1 MRFTSDTTNQSTNLR
16 GRSWLA
22 RFVLVLGVVAV
33 LASSCSSDDDDAASD
48 DSATDA
54 EAGFN
59 TATADGDSDDGG
71 DDDMAD
77 EEEADDDM
85 AEEDHMAEEA
95 ASDGFFDD
103 STDDADSGLFAEEG
117 DEDAEA
123 RLENN
128 TFQDYGVR
136 PFVDTDV
143 DNLSTFALDVD
154 TGSYVVTRRW
164 LDEGQIPQPES
175 VRVEEFVNAFDYDYD
190 VPRSGLSLLV
200 DGGPSPFDRGNV
212 LVRVGVQA
220 AVIDDRDRPPAALT
234 FVVDTSGSMDRDDRL
249 GLVKEALAE
258 LVDELDRDDTVAIVT
273 YGDSSAII
281 LEPTPARDEREILD
295 AIDDLR
301 PGGST
306 NLEAGLETAYDLAER
321 AFVEGGI
328 NRLILASDGVANVGT
343 TDPGEL
349 TRRISDRAIN
359 GIQLVTVGFGMG
371 NYNDVTMEQLADQ
384 GDGFYAYVDTR
395 DEAERLFE
403 EELVDTLAP
412 VAIDGRIQVEFD
424 SDLVDEYRLI
434 GFENRG
440 VLDRDFR
447 NDDVDAGELSSGH
460 TVTALYELELDRDA
474 GRGDELGEVR
484 LRWQDPETFDWVEID
499 TDIDFNDIEE
509 DWFDTSDEFQ
519 LATTVAA
526 WAEVLRGSPYADEV
540 DVDAIAEEAER
551 LDDELDT
558 AQSRELADLTDR
570 TAALW

>member
-1 MRFTSDTTNQSTNLR
+1 MPFSSDTINQSTNLR

-22 RFVLVLGVVAV
+22 RFVLALGVVAV
-33 LASSCSSDDDDAASD
+33 LASSCASD
-48 DSATDA
+48 DETSADSGTDA
-54 EAGFN
+54 EAGFD
-59 TATADGDSDDGG
+59 TATADDDRNDGG
-71 DDDMAD
+71 DEEGAD
-77 EEEADDDM
+77 EEEAGDDM
-85 AEEDHMAEEA
+85 AEDDMAEEA

-103 STDDADSGLFAEEG
+103 STDDTDSGLFAEEG
-117 DEDAEA
+117 DQGAEA

-190 VPRSGLSLLV
+190 VPRSGLSLHI
-200 DGGPSPFDRGNV
+200 DGGPSPFDPDNV
-212 LVRVGVQA
+212 LVRVGIQA

-258 LVDELDRDDTVAIVT
+258 LIDELDRDDTVAIVT

-281 LEPTPARDEREILD
+281 LEPTPAGNERAILD

-306 NLEAGLETAYDLAER
+306 NLEAGLETAYELAER

-343 TDPGEL
+343 TDPDAL

-384 GDGFYAYVDTR
+384 GDGFYAYVDSR

-484 LRWQDPETFDWVEID
+484 LRWQDPQTFDWVEID
-499 TDIDFNDIEE
+499 TDIDVNDIEE
-509 DWFDTSDEFQ
+509 DWFDTSDGFQ

-540 DVDAIAEEAER
+540 DMDAIAEEAQR

>member
-1 MRFTSDTTNQSTNLR
+1 MRFTSDTTTQSTNLR

-22 RFVLVLGVVAV
+22 RFVLVLGVVAL
-33 LASSCSSDDDDAASD
+33 LASSCSSDDDDATSA
-48 DSATDA
+48 DSGTDA

-59 TATADGDSDDGG
+59 TATTDDSDDGG
-71 DDDMAD
+71 DAMAD

-85 AEEDHMAEEA
+85 AEEDEPAEEA
-95 ASDGFFDD
+95 ASDGFFGD

-190 VPRSGLSLLV
+190 VPRSGLSLHV

-343 TDPGEL
+343 TDPDEL